1 MGGGSMFG
9 SGLAGAGVGGEDR
22 RFPMKK
28 FWPYF
33 TLLKGARGKFA
44 AGVLA
49 GMIYALASGFGLPF
63 MIKVVF
69 PVIFDSEREIPALV
83 EAAPEPVEEES
94 GWKPEWVKGLEQ
106 KLEFIQ
112 DKDEV
117 RRWFVNR
124 WGEQDG
130 LAKLLFTACAMIP
143 LVALVRGY
151 AGFLNVYWTTAS
163 GLHVLQQI
171 QQQVFEKLQR
181 LPLGF
186 FSGRRMGDLI
196 SRVINDSV
204 MLQLL
209 LTSVTNDLIKQPFTL
224 IFALGYLVYDS
235 VAHQEGTFLIICII
249 SVPLIVLPIRLIGK
263 RLMYRAARLQ
273 SEGGDN
279 SAILTESLGA
289 TREIRAFNLEGLMSQ
304 RFLEGVK
311 RWTSLH
317 LKVIKYRF
325 STPPLI
331 EFVAAAAVAAALG
344 YGASMDY
351 TLERF
356 LAVVAALYMCY
367 DPAKKLGE
375 VHSRLKQSEASLD
388 RLETILHA
396 EEGVA
401 DPPKPV
407 TLPKVHGALSF
418 RDVGFDYDGK
428 PALRRVTVDIPAGQI
443 VALVGP
449 SGAGKTTFASL
460 VPRFYDPTHGAV
472 SLDGVDLREF
482 RLRDLREHI
491 TLVPQE
497 AILLSGSIE
506 ENIGLGKLGAS
517 AAEIR
522 EAARL
527 ANADAF
533 ITAKPQGYGTPV
545 GERGAELSGGQR
557 QRISIARAFLKNA
570 PVLILDEAT
579 AALDSESESQIQN
592 ELANLA
598 KGRTTLIIAH
608 RFSSIR
614 VADRI
619 LVFDDGQIVGD
630 GTFAE
635 LAANH
640 PLFRKLLENQRH

>member
-1 MGGGSMFG
+1 
-9 SGLAGAGVGGEDR
+9 
-22 RFPMKK
+22 
-28 FWPYF
+28 
-33 TLLKGARGKFA
+33 
-44 AGVLA
+44 
-49 GMIYALASGFGLPF
+49 
-63 MIKVVF
+63 
-69 PVIFDSEREIPALV
+69 
-83 EAAPEPVEEES
+83 
-94 GWKPEWVKGLEQ
+94 
-106 KLEFIQ
+106 
-112 DKDEV
+112 
-117 RRWFVNR
+117 
-124 WGEQDG
+124 
-130 LAKLLFTACAMIP
+130 
-143 LVALVRGY
+143 
-151 AGFLNVYWTTAS
+151 
-163 GLHVLQQI
+163 
-171 QQQVFEKLQR
+171 
-181 LPLGF
+181 
-186 FSGRRMGDLI
+186 
-196 SRVINDSV
+196 
-204 MLQLL
+204 
-209 LTSVTNDLIKQPFTL
+209 
-224 IFALGYLVYDS
+224 
-235 VAHQEGTFLIICII
+235 
-249 SVPLIVLPIRLIGK
+249 
-263 RLMYRAARLQ
+263 
-273 SEGGDN
+273 
-279 SAILTESLGA
+279 
-289 TREIRAFNLEGLMSQ
+289 
-304 RFLEGVK
+304 
-311 RWTSLH
+311 
-317 LKVIKYRF
+317 
-325 STPPLI
+325 
-331 EFVAAAAVAAALG
+331 
-344 YGASMDY
+344 
-351 TLERF
+351 
-356 LAVVAALYMCY
+356 
-367 DPAKKLGE
+367 
-375 VHSRLKQSEASLD
+375 
-388 RLETILHA
+388 
-396 EEGVA
+396 
-401 DPPKPV
+401 V

-428 PALRRVTVDIPAGQI
+428 PALRGVTVDIPAGQI

-533 ITAKPQGYGTPV
+533 INAKPQGYDTPV